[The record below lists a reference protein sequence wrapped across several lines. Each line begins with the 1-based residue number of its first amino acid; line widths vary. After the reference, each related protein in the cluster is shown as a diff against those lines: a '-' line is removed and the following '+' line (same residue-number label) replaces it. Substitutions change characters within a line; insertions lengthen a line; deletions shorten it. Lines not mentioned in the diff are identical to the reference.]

1 MKPADAFSSKP
12 GQRYVYSGYRAKW
25 QIVENG
31 KNGLCKMIPDAHLI
45 KKGDASYLKK
55 VNETRLLYIIY
66 KEGPVSRV
74 DLSREAS
81 MSKAAVSE
89 IINRL
94 YNAGMLLEAG
104 KGQSTSK
111 GGKRPTLIRLNPD
124 RGYVFGLEIKRSD
137 TIVALANIDGD
148 LLNTS
153 VIEYEAGSPIS
164 TILQRIIREME
175 NVLALKKI
183 SHDKLIAIGI
193 GAPGQINYF
202 EGNLLVA
209 DTLKNWAHE
218 PISGVFQE
226 TFHVPVILENDVNT
240 IALGEYLYGV
250 GKDEKDLV
258 CIAISDGIGAGIIHN
273 QTLVKGVQG
282 AAGEI
287 GYIEYVRSVDRPLK
301 YICNGH
307 IIYGDILS
315 EKNLFSAF
323 QLSVSPGKKEPFKRS
338 RLAEYLAMA
347 ESGNPLVCRV
357 LDEYAYVLGSLCLNL
372 QKTLNPGVIVLN
384 GFVIENSP
392 YLLKRVHH
400 EVEESL
406 KNIPLTFRSKIT
418 VGELKIEA
426 GLRGAVVMA
435 LQTLFNPNQENPFLE
450 RLASSVT

>member
-1 MKPADAFSSKP
+1 
-12 GQRYVYSGYRAKW
+12 
-25 QIVENG
+25 
-31 KNGLCKMIPDAHLI
+31 MIPETHFI
-45 KKGDASYLKK
+45 KKGDSSYLKK

-66 KEGPVSRV
+66 KEGPISRV
-74 DLSREAS
+74 DLSRETS

-94 YNAGMLLEAG
+94 CDAGMLLEVG

-124 RGYVFGLEIKRSD
+124 RGYVFGLEIKRSE
-137 TIVALANIDGD
+137 TIIALANIDGD

-153 VIEYEAGSPIS
+153 VIEYEAGSPVS
-164 TILQRIIREME
+164 VILQRIIHEME
-175 NVLALKKI
+175 NVLSLNKV
-183 SHDKLIAIGI
+183 SRDQLIAIGI
-193 GAPGQINYF
+193 GAPGQINYA

-209 DTLKNWAHE
+209 DTLKNWARE
-218 PISGVFQE
+218 PISRIFYE
-226 TFHVPVILENDVNT
+226 AFHVPVILENDVNT

-250 GKDEKDLV
+250 GKEEKDLI

-287 GYIEYVRSVDRPLK
+287 GYIEYIRSKDRPLK

-315 EKNLFSAF
+315 EKNLFTAVHASLNETGE
-323 QLSVSPGKKEPFKRS
+323 QPLKRT
-338 RLAEYLAMA
+338 RMMDYLTMA
-347 ESGNPLVCRV
+347 ESGDFRVCRV
-357 LDEYAYVLGSLCLNL
+357 LNEYAYVLGSLCLNL

-384 GFVIENSP
+384 GFVIENSA
-392 YLLKRVHH
+392 YLLKRVHF
-400 EVEESL
+400 EVEQSL
-406 KNIPLTFRSKIT
+406 KSIPLTFRSRIT
-418 VGELKIEA
+418 VGNLKIEA

-435 LQTLFNPNQENPFLE
+435 LQTLFDPNQENPFLE
-450 RLASSVT
+450 RLVSETL